1 MVFKVELS
9 PALAAIE
16 HLLSVL
22 VLPSCSADILLEAS
36 IAHLSVFIFV
46 PMIVHSLWLAAIFAS
61 ELISSYLP
69 GFANIFNLYLLSRT
83 AGFAGIGKAG
93 SNRTVRAGRIVLP
106 VALAELAERL
116 VRSQV
121 FFVALL

>member
-83 AGFAGIGKAG
+83 ACFAGIGKAG
-93 SNRTVRAGRIVLP
+93 SRVP
-106 VALAELAERL
+106 FALAELAARS